1 MSTSPIVQ
9 SAARVGGFS
18 SQAATHPGR
27 RTHNE
32 DAYLNRPDLGLWAV
46 ADGAGG
52 HQSGEIAS
60 SKVVTLLGG
69 IEAGLPA
76 AQVLNEVRSRLEA
89 AHAELQAE
97 AARRGDDV
105 VMATTVVIA
114 VVRDDHFACLW
125 VGDSPCYLLRGKA
138 IMKIT
143 REHSLVQEMVDRG
156 VISSSEA
163 EGHPQANVITR
174 AVGADSDTVEL
185 EKRTGRLLP
194 GDRLLLCSDGLS
206 KTIPDEQLAEL
217 SADHPPALAERLVNA
232 ALEARVSDNVTAVV
246 IEFDGLANPVGSA
259 TSDSTA
265 QAEDPPTENDDT
277 VQAPPPVSPV
287 SASAPSVQEAEVL
300 AANGAMASTPPT
312 ELGSPVVVNAE
323 DPGAVAVHVNETAPA
338 GEENART
345 VEDESVRQ
353 KA

>member
-52 HQSGEIAS
+52 HQSGEVAS
-60 SKVVTLLGG
+60 NKVVTLLGG

-76 AQVLNEVRSRLEA
+76 GQVLNEVRSRLEA

-206 KTIPDEQLAEL
+206 KTIPDEQLREL
-217 SADHPPALAERLVNA
+217 SADHTPALAERLVNA

-246 IEFDGLANPVGSA
+246 IEFEGVPNPVASA
-259 TSDSTA
+259 TDDSSA
-265 QAEDPPTENDDT
+265 QADDPPTENDDT
-277 VQAPPPVSPV
+277 VQAPVAVSPG
-287 SASAPSVQEAEVL
+287 STSAPSVEAAEVV
-300 AANGAMASTPPT
+300 AAPEMVASNPAT
-312 ELGSPVVVNAE
+312 
-323 DPGAVAVHVNETAPA
+323 VAVSSVAADVDGPRATAVDVKDTAPPVD
-338 GEENART
+338 EKART
-345 VEDESVRQ
+345 GDDESVRQ

>member
-1 MSTSPIVQ
+1 MSTNSILQ

-32 DAYLNRPDLGLWAV
+32 DAYLNRPDLGLWVV

-52 HQSGEIAS
+52 HQSGEVAS
-60 SKVVTLLGG
+60 NKVVTLLGG
-69 IEAGLPA
+69 IESGLPA
-76 AQVLNEVRSRLEA
+76 AQVLNEVRGRLET

-206 KTIPDEQLAEL
+206 KTLPDEQLVAL
-217 SADHPPALAERLVNA
+217 SADHTPALAERLVNA
-232 ALEARVSDNVTAVV
+232 ALEARASDNVTALV
-246 IEFDGLANPVGSA
+246 IEFEGVLNPTSPGPHDPSA
-259 TSDSTA
+259 KAD
-265 QAEDPPTENDDT
+265 DPSADNDDT
-277 VQAPPPVSPV
+277 VQAPVTAGQNAKPIDEVKGVSGVVESLTPT
-287 SASAPSVQEAEVL
+287 EVL
-300 AANGAMASTPPT
+300 QST
-312 ELGSPVVVNAE
+312 ELDAR
-323 DPGAVAVHVNETAPA
+323 PGVATAVTEPTATRNEEHAVTESD
-338 GEENART
+338 GRT
-345 VEDESVRQ
+345 VRM
-353 KA
+353 

>member
-9 SAARVGGFS
+9 SAARIGGFS
-18 SQAATHPGR
+18 SQAATHPGK

-60 SKVVTLLGG
+60 NKVVTLLGG
-69 IEAGLPA
+69 IETGLPA
-76 AQVLNEVRSRLEA
+76 GQVLNEVRSRLEA

-97 AARRGDDV
+97 AAQRGDDV

-206 KTIPDEQLAEL
+206 KTLPDEQLVEL
-217 SADHPPALAERLVNA
+217 SADHTPALAERLVSA
-232 ALEARVSDNVTAVV
+232 ALEARVSDNVTALI
-246 IEFDGLANPVGSA
+246 IEFEGVPIPVSLATDDA
-259 TSDSTA
+259 TA
-265 QAEDPPTENDDT
+265 QADDPPTENDDT
-277 VQAPPPVSPV
+277 VQAPAAVSPV
-287 SASAPSVQEAEVL
+287 SASAASVPAAEVV
-300 AANGAMASTPPT
+300 AATDQVASIAPT
-312 ELGSPVVVNAE
+312 EVVSS
-323 DPGAVAVHVNETAPA
+323 VAVNIEGPRAVTVDAKETASPTD
-338 GEENART
+338 ENAPT
-345 VEDESVRQ
+345 GDAESVPQ